1 MGSGKDALEKAGH
14 ILAHQAMQS
23 AGCMVTLI
31 AMLTGV
37 GTLFTIIG
45 LVFFA

>member
-1 MGSGKDALEKAGH
+1 MGAGKDALEKGAH

-31 AMLTGV
+31 AMLTGF
-37 GTLFTIIG
+37 GTLFTLIG

>member
-14 ILAHQAMQS
+14 ILAHQALQQ
-23 AGCMVTLI
+23 AGCMVTLV

-37 GTLFTIIG
+37 GTLFTLIG
-45 LVFFA
+45 LVFFV